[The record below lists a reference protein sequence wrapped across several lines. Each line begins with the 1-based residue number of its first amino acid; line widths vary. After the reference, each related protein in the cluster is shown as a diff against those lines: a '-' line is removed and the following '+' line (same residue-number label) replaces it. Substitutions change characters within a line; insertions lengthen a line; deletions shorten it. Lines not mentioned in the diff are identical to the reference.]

1 MSAARVGVVT
11 FPGTLDDQDAAKAVR
26 LVGAEAVPL
35 WHADHDLKGV
45 DAVFLPGGFS
55 YGDYLRC
62 GAISRFAPLMQEL
75 VPAARNG
82 LPVLGTCNGFQILCE
97 AHLLPGAL
105 TRNASLHY
113 VCRDQRV
120 RVENTDTAWTGS
132 FAPDQEIVL
141 PVKHMEGRYVAS
153 AETLATLEANGQVVM
168 RYVGGSPNGAMNDIA
183 GIRNEA
189 GNVVG
194 IMPHPEHAVEDLVGA
209 PSTDGLGFF
218 TSILEKLVVNA

>member
-1 MSAARVGVVT
+1 
-11 FPGTLDDQDAAKAVR
+11 
-26 LVGAEAVPL
+26 VGAQAVPL

-62 GAISRFAPLMQEL
+62 GAISRFAPLMEEL
-75 VPAARNG
+75 IPAARAG

-120 RVENTDTAWTGS
+120 RIESADTAWTGA
-132 FAPDQEIVL
+132 FEAGQEIVL
-141 PVKHMEGRYVAS
+141 PVKHGEGRYVAS
-153 AETLATLEANGQVVM
+153 AETLAELESAGRVVV
-168 RYVGGSPNGAMNDIA
+168 RYVGGNPNGSMNDIA

-194 IMPHPEHAVEDLVGA
+194 LMPHPEHAVEDLVGA

-218 TSILEKLVVNA
+218 TSILKKLVNA